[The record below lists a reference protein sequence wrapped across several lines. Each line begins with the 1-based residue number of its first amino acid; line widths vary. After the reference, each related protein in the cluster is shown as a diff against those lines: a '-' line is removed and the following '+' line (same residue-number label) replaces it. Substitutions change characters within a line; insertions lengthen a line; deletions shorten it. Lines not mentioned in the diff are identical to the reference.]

1 MIRDDKQRVI
11 GKLISINSDKFTV
24 ELLNQSINFTVTGF
38 DDIYQYAQINGYVI
52 LPYQDFY
59 IVAEIF
65 GVREKDADIRWK
77 GEKEQILSKSNSVKY
92 IDIIPIGTIQNKKF
106 KYGISVFPT
115 LYTDVLYIKKE
126 ELDYIFDI
134 NDELIGDEND
144 KEKTKLKLLDIGTS
158 TIFPDYKVKIDIN
171 GFFGGHSS
179 VLGNTGSGKS
189 CTIASMLQTLFKKE
203 SFSAVGASFVF
214 FDVNG
219 EYLKAFSQIDN
230 PDIEVKYYSINGI
243 KSKEDFNFG
252 DIEITSNIE
261 YLDFKLPHWF
271 LNIDEWALLLQ
282 ASEKTQLPI
291 LRSALGFSQSMD
303 DISRNHIYASNIMHV
318 YDNWESAVAKRQR
331 ISSLILKSNITNVSL
346 QNYDVRFGNFGN
358 EAQEL
363 LFKTSVHQHIN
374 IDEFIFPKY
383 IHDRF
388 DFENLEEHLDEAI
401 LYEEYHGN
409 KQIRDYC
416 STLLTRYKS
425 LKERTEYD
433 FLTKNNDD
441 IKVDDFIKD
450 ILGIDNQVKNTQ
462 ISIID
467 LNAVEDEV
475 VEVISSVVSRLIF
488 EKLKTINP
496 RNSFPVNLILEEAHR
511 YISERKSTSFGEA
524 NKIFERIAKEGRKY
538 GMFLMVSS
546 QRPSELSK
554 TVLSQCSNFIV
565 HRIQNPDDLSHI
577 RQMTPHISSNI
588 MTRLPSIP
596 RQHALVFGHSVQIPT
611 LFKVNDAYPTPHSND
626 SDIVQHWFKEK
637 ELKIDD
643 EVKIVSEGEVSE
655 DKDLDKG

>member
-134 NDELIGDEND
+134 NDEFLSDEND

-219 EYLKAFSQIDN
+219 EYLKAFSQIEN

-243 KSKEDFNFG
+243 KAKEDFNFG
-252 DIEITSNIE
+252 DIQINNNIE

-303 DISRNHIYASNIMHV
+303 DISRNHIYASNIMYV

-331 ISSLILKSNITNVSL
+331 ISSLISKSNITNVSL

-363 LFKTSVHQHIN
+363 LFKTSVNQHIN

-425 LKERTEYD
+425 LKERAEYD

-441 IKVDDFIKD
+441 VKVNEFIED
-450 ILGIDNQVKNTQ
+450 ILGIDNQVKKTQ

-488 EKLKTINP
+488 EKLKNIDP

-637 ELKIDD
+637 EEIIEEKEEIDAEN
-643 EVKIVSEGEVSE
+643 EVKT
-655 DKDLDKG
+655 KK